1 MDATSVT
8 RPRSLVHRIF
18 RAFAII
24 AMFGLL
30 GIAVLLGSLWV
41 EHTTSVTL
49 PTPTGPLAVG
59 RMVYDW
65 TDDFTLDA
73 LAPVEGTK
81 RELLVWVWYPA
92 AAPATTRDDYLPA
105 ALRMVVERDR
115 GTLNSKFL
123 TRDLSKVHA
132 HSLRNAEVSPQER
145 SYSVVIMRAGS
156 SLEVWNY
163 STLAEDLASHGY
175 VVVGIDAPYRTF
187 EVVFPDG
194 RVMRRTAENNPELV
208 SGDELT
214 HRANKLLT
222 AWTADIT
229 FVLDRLD
236 RLNASDPSG
245 RFTGRLD
252 MTRVGVFGHSFG
264 GAQAAQFCSQDSRCK
279 AGIDI
284 DGSLHG
290 SVVQTGI
297 HRPFMFL
304 GSGHGDFSSDE
315 EVRQIQAEMQS
326 VYERLPAD
334 GRLRISIRGANHFTF
349 TDDGALLKTNVMRG
363 VFHLLGKLDIDGRRQ
378 LVVTAYCVHTF
389 FDAYL
394 KGRTVSPP
402 NFASPL
408 YPEIQVFE

>member
-8 RPRSLVHRIF
+8 RPRSLVRRIF

-65 TDDFTLDA
+65 TDDLTLDA

-222 AWTADIT
+222 AWTADIA

-252 MTRVGVFGHSFG
+252 VTRVGVFGHSFG

-334 GRLRISIRGANHFTF
+334 GRVRISIRGANHFTF

-408 YPEIQVFE
+408 YPEIQVLE

>member
-8 RPRSLVHRIF
+8 RPRSLVRRIF

-65 TDDFTLDA
+65 TDDLTLDA

-222 AWTADIT
+222 AWTADIA